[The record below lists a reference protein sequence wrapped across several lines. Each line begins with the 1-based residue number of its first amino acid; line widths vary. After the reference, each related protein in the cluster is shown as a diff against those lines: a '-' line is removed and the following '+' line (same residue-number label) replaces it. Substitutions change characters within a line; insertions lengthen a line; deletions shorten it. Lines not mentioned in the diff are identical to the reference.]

1 MVKNLS
7 CSAGDMVLIAGGGTK
22 IPYAAEKLSLRA
34 ITGESVHQN
43 ERSHMAQFK
52 SHRAK

>member
-22 IPYAAEKLSLRA
+22 IPHAAEQLSLRA

-43 ERSHMAQFK
+43 ERSHMPQFK
-52 SHRAK
+52 PHTAK